1 MKLKGKIAGL
11 LVGAAMVVG
20 LGLTVSGNA
29 VAAPVSQDGI
39 KQATQAT
46 SVVTKVWHCRR
57 WSGGWGC
64 RRW

>member
-1 MKLKGKIAGL
+1 MKLKNKITGL
-11 LVGAAMVVG
+11 LVGTAVIVG
-20 LGLTVSGNA
+20 LGLAGSNA
-29 VAAPVSQDGI
+29 IAAPVSQAGI

-64 RRW
+64 RR